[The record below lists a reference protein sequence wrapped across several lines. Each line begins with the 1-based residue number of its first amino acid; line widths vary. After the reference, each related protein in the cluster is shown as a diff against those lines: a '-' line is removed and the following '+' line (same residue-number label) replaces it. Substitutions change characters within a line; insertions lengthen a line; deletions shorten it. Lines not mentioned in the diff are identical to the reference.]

1 MATAALAVKVAD
13 EVWIAAA
20 LLQKENPKEIDFS
33 IEEILE
39 RARQEN
45 HLPLRPGIYVHIVQH
60 CVANRPPSPGR
71 YRMLIE
77 TAPGRRRLFRL
88 GDSYDSQREGSK
100 TAPQAVDIPPQYAPL
115 LDWYR
120 EWNQDSLDG
129 RIKNDPLLSLYG
141 DGKQLW
147 ADEHADAYVRR
158 IREGWE

>member
-1 MATAALAVKVAD
+1 MTTTAFAVKVAD

-20 LLQKENPKEIDFS
+20 LLQKENPKQTDFS
-33 IEEILE
+33 IEEILV
-39 RARQEN
+39 RAKQEN

-100 TAPQAVDIPPQYAPL
+100 TAPQAADIPPQYLPL

-120 EWNQDSLDG
+120 DWNQDSLDE